1 MVSHESLDVADQ
13 LHPEPA
19 LTVTTPVVAV
29 GNAKVDD
36 VGESVIVHGAPGW
49 VTVKVWPPIVM
60 VPVRKAPVLA
70 LTLNVTDPLPVPLA
84 PDVMVIQS
92 ALDVA
97 TQPHPAPA
105 VTVTVPLV
113 AADVVRFTETGEIAT
128 VQAAPACVT
137 VNVSAPIVI
146 VQVRGA
152 VEAFAATV

>member
-137 VNVSAPIVI
+137 VKVCPPIVS
-146 VQVRGA
+146 VPLRDVVPVFGS
-152 VEAFAATV
+152 TL

>member
-60 VPVRKAPVLA
+60 VPVRRAPVLA

-97 TQPHPAPA
+97 TQPHPVPA

-137 VNVSAPIVI
+137 VKVCPPIVS
-146 VQVRGA
+146 VPLRDEVPVFGS
-152 VEAFAATV
+152 TL